1 MNLGFVNLILSSQSS
16 FLRDIDMERKV
27 RYAFCCLLIATL
39 ITLVESIFSS
49 NVSFASCESVIN
61 PSNTQLSLTIKPSTA
76 EIGKLVFLTARLT
89 DENGTPIENAKITFK
104 LKNLVATVT
113 TGNEGIAAFAFTP
126 QVIGS
131 YQITVEY
138 AGSSIYSPATK
149 TGTITVHE
157 ERFSYASAVVV
168 TAFMMVIAIVLILI
182 VIVHKRRVLWQ

>member
-1 MNLGFVNLILSSQSS
+1 
-16 FLRDIDMERKV
+16 MERKV

-104 LKNLVATVT
+104 LKDLVATVT
-113 TGNEGIAAFAFTP
+113 TGNEGTATFAFTP
-126 QVIGS
+126 QTIGS
-131 YQITVEY
+131 YKITVEY
-138 AGSSIYSPATK
+138 AGSSVHSPATG
-149 TGTITVHE
+149 TGMITVQGE
-157 ERFSYASAVVV
+157 EFSHTSAIVVMV
-168 TAFMMVIAIVLILI
+168 FMMAIAVALILI
-182 VIVHKRRVLWQ
+182 VIVHERRVLLQ